1 VLDPEELLE
10 YSDDIPELDRPVLI
24 QALDGFVD
32 AGSVRRLVREQLL
45 ASADSVL
52 VRFDVDQLIDYRS
65 RRPPMVFERD
75 HWSEYADP
83 RLAVHL
89 LHDDMGT
96 PFLLLEGPEPDYQW
110 ERFLAAVA
118 LVVERLDVR
127 LTVGLNAI
135 PMAVPHTRPVGV
147 IAHATRSELLGDHP
161 SWIDRV
167 QVPGS
172 AGNLLEY
179 RLGQRGHDA
188 IGFAVHVPHYLAQSE
203 FPASAVALLES
214 VTKAAGLVLPTG
226 ELRAAATR
234 TAGEIDAQ
242 VAENSEVAE
251 VVRALEEQYDA
262 FVAGSGRSLLRESQP
277 EPLPSADELGEA
289 FELFLAQQP
298 AAEPDEPDE
307 GDGADQ
313 PDHPDRPEP
322 S

>member
-1 VLDPEELLE
+1 MLDPEGLLE
-10 YSDDIPELDRPVLI
+10 FADDIPELDRPVLI

-32 AGSVRRLVREQLL
+32 AGSVRKLVREQLL
-45 ASADSVL
+45 AGSDAIL
-52 VRFDVDQLIDYRS
+52 VTFDVDQLIDYRS

-75 HWSEYADP
+75 HWSGYSEP

-110 ERFLAAVA
+110 ERFLAAVQV
-118 LVVERLDVR
+118 VVERFDVR
-127 LTVGLNAI
+127 LTIGLNAI

-147 IAHATRSELLGDHP
+147 IAHATSADLVADHP

-179 RLGQRGHDA
+179 RLGQAGHEA
-188 IGFAVHVPHYLAQSE
+188 LGFAVHVPHYVAQTE

-214 VTKAAGLVLPTG
+214 VTKAGGLVLPTG

-234 TAGEIDAQ
+234 TAAEIDAQ
-242 VAENSEVAE
+242 VAENGEVAE
-251 VVRALEEQYDA
+251 VVRALEQQYDS
-262 FVAGSGRSLLRESQP
+262 FVAGAGRSLLTETSS

-298 AAEPDEPDE
+298 TTEEPEEPD
-307 GDGADQ
+307 
-313 PDHPDRPEP
+313 
-322 S
+322 SSS

>member
-1 VLDPEELLE
+1 VLDPQGLIE
-10 YSDDIPELDRPVLI
+10 YAEDIPELDRPVLI

-45 ASADSVL
+45 ASSDAVL
-52 VRFDVDQLIDYRS
+52 VTFDVDQLIDYRS
-65 RRPPMVFERD
+65 RRPPMVFEQD
-75 HWSEYADP
+75 HWSGYDEP

-89 LHDDMGT
+89 LHDDTGT
-96 PFLLLEGPEPDYQW
+96 AFLLLEGPEPDYQW

-118 LVVERLDVR
+118 LVVDRFDVR

-147 IAHATRSELLGDHP
+147 IAHATSADLVADHP

-179 RLGQRGHDA
+179 RLGQAGHEA

-234 TAGEIDAQ
+234 TAAEIDTQ
-242 VAENSEVAE
+242 VAENAEVAE
-251 VVRALEEQYDA
+251 VVRALEQQYDA
-262 FVAGSGRSLLRESQP
+262 FVAGAGRSLLSQGTS

-298 AAEPDEPDE
+298 A
-307 GDGADQ
+307 
-313 PDHPDRPEP
+313 PEDSDDP
-322 S
+322 ENPPV

>member
-1 VLDPEELLE
+1 LDPQGLIE
-10 YSDDIPELDRPVLI
+10 YTDEMPELDRPVLI
-24 QALDGFVD
+24 EALDGFVD
-32 AGSVRRLVREQLL
+32 AGAVRKLVREQLL
-45 ASADSVL
+45 AGSDAIL
-52 VRFDVDQLIDYRS
+52 ATFDVDQLIDYRS

-75 HWSEYADP
+75 HWSGYAEP

-89 LHDDMGT
+89 LHDDIGT

-110 ERFLAAVA
+110 ERFLAAVQ
-118 LVVERLDVR
+118 LVIERFDVR

-147 IAHATRSELLGDHP
+147 IAHATSADLVADHP

-179 RLGQRGHDA
+179 RLGQAGHEA
-188 IGFAVHVPHYLAQSE
+188 IGFAVHVPHYVAQSE

-214 VTKAAGLVLPTG
+214 VTKAADLVLPSG

-234 TAGEIDAQ
+234 TAAEIDAQ

-251 VVRALEEQYDA
+251 VVQALEQQYDS
-262 FVAGSGRSLLRESQP
+262 FVAGAGRSLLGESP
-277 EPLPSADELGEA
+277 TEPLPSADELGEA

-298 AAEPDEPDE
+298 SGDERDEPDN
-307 GDGADQ
+307 
-313 PDHPDRPEP
+313 P

>member
-1 VLDPEELLE
+1 MLDPQELVE
-10 YSDDIPELDRPVLI
+10 FADDIPELVRPVLV

-32 AGSVRRLVREQLL
+32 AGSVRKLVREQLL
-45 ASADSVL
+45 AGSDAIL
-52 VRFDVDQLIDYRS
+52 ATFDVDQLIDYRS

-75 HWSEYADP
+75 HWSDYSEP

-110 ERFLAAVA
+110 ERFLAAVQI
-118 LVVERLDVR
+118 VVERLDVR
-127 LTVGLNAI
+127 LTIGLNAI

-147 IAHATRSELLGDHP
+147 IAHATSADLVADHP

-179 RLGQRGHDA
+179 RLGQAGHEA
-188 IGFAVHVPHYLAQSE
+188 LGFAVHVPHYVAQSE

-234 TAGEIDAQ
+234 TAAEIDAQ
-242 VAENSEVAE
+242 VADNTEIAE
-251 VVRALEEQYDA
+251 VVHALEQQYDS
-262 FVAGSGRSLLRESQP
+262 FVAGAGRSLLTQRAN
-277 EPLPSADELGEA
+277 EPLPSAEELGQA

-298 AAEPDEPDE
+298 STDEPDE
-307 GDGADQ
+307 GENPA
-313 PDHPDRPEP
+313 
-322 S
+322 

>member
-1 VLDPEELLE
+1 LDPHGLIE
-10 YSDDIPELDRPVLI
+10 YGDDLPELDGPVLI

-32 AGSVRRLVREQLL
+32 AGSVRKLVREQLL
-45 ASADSVL
+45 TSSDRILAT
-52 VRFDVDQLIDYRS
+52 FDVDQLIDYRS

-75 HWSEYADP
+75 HWSGYAEP
-83 RLAVHL
+83 QLAVHL
-89 LHDDMGT
+89 MHDDMGT
-96 PFLLLEGPEPDYQW
+96 AFLLLEGPEPDYQW
-110 ERFLAAVA
+110 ERFLAAVQ
-118 LVVERLDVR
+118 LVVERLGVR
-127 LTVGLNAI
+127 LTIGLNAI

-147 IAHATRSELLGDHP
+147 IAHATSSELVEEHP

-179 RLGQRGHDA
+179 RLGQAGHAA

-214 VTKAAGLVLPTG
+214 VTKSAGLVLPTG

-234 TAGEIDAQ
+234 TAAEIDAQ
-242 VAENSEVAE
+242 VAENTEVAE
-251 VVRALEEQYDA
+251 VVRALEQQYDS
-262 FVAGSGRSLLRESQP
+262 FVAGSGRSLLSDTSS

-298 AAEPDEPDE
+298 SPDDEPD
-307 GDGADQ
+307 D
-313 PDHPDRPEP
+313 P

>member
-1 VLDPEELLE
+1 LDPQGLIE
-10 YSDDIPELDRPVLI
+10 YADEVPELDRPVLI
-24 QALDGFVD
+24 EALDGFVD
-32 AGSVRRLVREQLL
+32 AGSVRKLVREQLL
-45 ASADSVL
+45 AGSDAIL
-52 VRFDVDQLIDYRS
+52 ATFDVDQLIDYRS

-75 HWSEYADP
+75 HWSGYAEP

-89 LHDDMGT
+89 LHDDIGT

-110 ERFLAAVA
+110 ERFLAAVQ
-118 LVVERLDVR
+118 LVIERFDVR

-147 IAHATRSELLGDHP
+147 IAHATSADLVADHP

-179 RLGQRGHDA
+179 RLGQAGHEA
-188 IGFAVHVPHYLAQSE
+188 IGFAVHVPHYVAQSE

-214 VTKAAGLVLPTG
+214 VTKAADLVLPSG

-234 TAGEIDAQ
+234 TAAEIDAQ
-242 VAENSEVAE
+242 VADNSEVAE
-251 VVRALEEQYDA
+251 VVQALEQQYDS
-262 FVAGSGRSLLRESQP
+262 FVAGAGRSLLGENP
-277 EPLPSADELGEA
+277 TEPLPSADELGEA

-298 AAEPDEPDE
+298 SGDERDEPDS
-307 GDGADQ
+307 
-313 PDHPDRPEP
+313 P

>member
-1 VLDPEELLE
+1 VLDPAGLLE
-10 YSDDIPELDRPVLI
+10 FADDIPELDRPVLI

-32 AGSVRRLVREQLL
+32 AGSVRKLVREQLL
-45 ASADSVL
+45 AGSDAVL
-52 VRFDVDQLIDYRS
+52 ATFDVDQLIDYRS

-75 HWSEYADP
+75 HWSGYSEP

-110 ERFLAAVA
+110 ERFLAAVQI
-118 LVVERLDVR
+118 VVERFDVR
-127 LTVGLNAI
+127 LTIGLNAI

-147 IAHATRSELLGDHP
+147 IAHATSADLVADHP

-179 RLGQRGHDA
+179 RLGQAGHEA
-188 IGFAVHVPHYLAQSE
+188 LGFAVHVPHYVAQSE

-234 TAGEIDAQ
+234 TAAEIDAQ

-251 VVRALEEQYDA
+251 VVHALEQQYDS
-262 FVAGSGRSLLRESQP
+262 FVAGAGRSLLTDTSS

-298 AAEPDEPDE
+298 TDEPED
-307 GDGADQ
+307 GDNPA
-313 PDHPDRPEP
+313 
-322 S
+322 

>member
-1 VLDPEELLE
+1 VLDPHALIEFA
-10 YSDDIPELDRPVLI
+10 DDLPELDGPVLI

-32 AGSVRRLVREQLL
+32 AGSVRKLVREQLL
-45 ASADSVL
+45 VSSERILAT
-52 VRFDVDQLIDYRS
+52 FDVDQLIDYRS

-75 HWSEYADP
+75 HWSGYAEP
-83 RLAVHL
+83 QLAVHL

-96 PFLLLEGPEPDYQW
+96 AFLLLEGPEPDYQW
-110 ERFLAAVA
+110 ERFLAAVQ

-147 IAHATRSELLGDHP
+147 IAHATSSELVADHP

-179 RLGQRGHDA
+179 RLGQAGHA
-188 IGFAVHVPHYLAQSE
+188 AVGFAVHVPHYLAQSE

-214 VTKAAGLVLPTG
+214 VTKSAGLVLPTG

-234 TAGEIDAQ
+234 TAAEIDIQ
-242 VAENSEVAE
+242 VADNDEVAE
-251 VVRALEEQYDA
+251 VVRALEQQYDA
-262 FVAGSGRSLLRESQP
+262 FVAGSGRSLLSDTSS

-298 AAEPDEPDE
+298 SPDDEPD
-307 GDGADQ
+307 
-313 PDHPDRPEP
+313 DRPDDQG
-322 S
+322 

>member
-1 VLDPEELLE
+1 
-10 YSDDIPELDRPVLI
+10 
-24 QALDGFVD
+24 
-32 AGSVRRLVREQLL
+32 
-45 ASADSVL
+45 
-52 VRFDVDQLIDYRS
+52 
-65 RRPPMVFERD
+65 MTFERD
-75 HWSEYADP
+75 HWSDYAEP

-110 ERFLAAVA
+110 ERFLAAVEI
-118 LVVERLDVR
+118 VVERLDVR
-127 LTVGLNAI
+127 LTIGLNAI

-147 IAHATRSELLGDHP
+147 IAHATSADLVADHP

-179 RLGQRGHDA
+179 RLGQAGHEA
-188 IGFAVHVPHYLAQSE
+188 LGFAVHVPHYVAQSE

-234 TAGEIDAQ
+234 TAAEIDAQ
-242 VAENSEVAE
+242 VEENAEVAE
-251 VVRALEEQYDA
+251 VVRALEQQYDS
-262 FVAGSGRSLLRESQP
+262 FVAGAGRSLLTETSS

-289 FELFLAQQP
+289 FELFLAQHPPTDESEDGENP
-298 AAEPDEPDE
+298 A
-307 GDGADQ
+307 
-313 PDHPDRPEP
+313 
-322 S
+322 

>member
-1 VLDPEELLE
+1 MRGAVVLDPSVLIE
-10 YSDDIPELDRPVLI
+10 YAEDLPDLDGPVLI

-32 AGSVRRLVREQLL
+32 AGSVLKLVCEHLL
-45 ASADSVL
+45 GSNDRILAT
-52 VRFDVDQLIDYRS
+52 FDVDQLLDYRS

-75 HWSEYADP
+75 RWSGYAEP
-83 RLAVHL
+83 ELAVHL
-89 LHDDMGT
+89 LHKDIGT
-96 PFLLLEGPEPDYQW
+96 AFLLLEGPEPDYQW
-110 ERFLAAVA
+110 ERFLAAVQ
-118 LVVERLDVR
+118 LVVERLGVR

-147 IAHATRSELLGDHP
+147 IAHATSSQLVADHP

-179 RLGQRGHDA
+179 RLGQAGHEA
-188 IGFAVHVPHYLAQSE
+188 LGFAVHVPHYLAQSE

-214 VTKAAGLVLPTG
+214 VTKAGGLVLPTG

-234 TAGEIDAQ
+234 TAAEIDTQ
-242 VAENSEVAE
+242 VADNAEVGE
-251 VVRALEEQYDA
+251 VVRALEQQYDA
-262 FVAGSGRSLLRESQP
+262 VVAGSGRSLLPAPSS

-298 AAEPDEPDE
+298 SPDDEPD
-307 GDGADQ
+307 DQ
-313 PDHPDRPEP
+313 A
-322 S
+322 

>member
-1 VLDPEELLE
+1 MLDPHALIE
-10 YSDDIPELDRPVLI
+10 YADDLPELDGPVLI

-32 AGSVRRLVREQLL
+32 AGSVRKLVREQLL
-45 ASADSVL
+45 VSSERVL
-52 VRFDVDQLIDYRS
+52 ATFDVDQLIDYRS

-75 HWSEYADP
+75 HWSGYAEP
-83 RLAVHL
+83 QLAVHL

-96 PFLLLEGPEPDYQW
+96 AFLLLEGPEPDYQW
-110 ERFLAAVA
+110 ERFLAAVQ

-147 IAHATRSELLGDHP
+147 IAHATSSELVADHP

-179 RLGQRGHDA
+179 RLGQAGHA
-188 IGFAVHVPHYLAQSE
+188 AVGFAVHVPHYLAQSE

-214 VTKAAGLVLPTG
+214 VTKSAGLVLPTG

-234 TAGEIDAQ
+234 TAAEIDVQ
-242 VAENSEVAE
+242 VADNEEVAE
-251 VVRALEEQYDA
+251 VVRALEQQYDA
-262 FVAGSGRSLLRESQP
+262 FVAGSGRSLLSDTSS

-298 AAEPDEPDE
+298 SPDDDPD
-307 GDGADQ
+307 DQ
-313 PDHPDRPEP
+313 D
-322 S
+322 

>member
-1 VLDPEELLE
+1 VLDPQGLIE
-10 YSDDIPELDRPVLI
+10 YAEDIPALDGPVLI

-32 AGSVRRLVREQLL
+32 AGAVRRLVREQLL
-45 ASADSVL
+45 ASADIVL
-52 VRFDVDQLIDYRS
+52 ARFDVDQLLDYRS

-75 HWSEYADP
+75 HWSGYAEP
-83 RLAVHL
+83 QLAVHL
-89 LHDDMGT
+89 LHDDTGT

-110 ERFLAAVA
+110 ERFLAAVQ
-118 LVVERLDVR
+118 LVIERLNVR

-147 IAHATRSELLGDHP
+147 IAHATDADLVQEHP

-167 QVPGS
+167 QVPAS

-179 RLGQRGHDA
+179 RLGQGGHPA

-226 ELRAAATR
+226 ELRAQATR
-234 TAGEIDAQ
+234 TASEIDAQ
-242 VAENSEVAE
+242 VADNAEVAE
-251 VVRALEEQYDA
+251 VVRALEEQYDS
-262 FVAGSGRSLLRESQP
+262 FVAGTGRSLLRDTSA

-298 AAEPDEPDE
+298 SPEEPED
-307 GDGADQ
+307 
-313 PDHPDRPEP
+313 PEQSP
-322 S
+322 GSSSS

>member
-1 VLDPEELLE
+1 LDPQGLIE
-10 YSDDIPELDRPVLI
+10 YADDVPELDRPVLI
-24 QALDGFVD
+24 EALDGFVD
-32 AGSVRRLVREQLL
+32 AGSVRKLVREQLL
-45 ASADSVL
+45 AGSDAIL
-52 VRFDVDQLIDYRS
+52 ATFDVDQLIDYRS

-75 HWSEYADP
+75 HWSGYAEP

-89 LHDDMGT
+89 LHDDIGT

-110 ERFLAAVA
+110 ERFLAAVQ
-118 LVVERLDVR
+118 LVIERFDVR

-147 IAHATRSELLGDHP
+147 IAHATSADLVADHP

-179 RLGQRGHDA
+179 RLGQAGHEA
-188 IGFAVHVPHYLAQSE
+188 IGFAVHVPHYVAQSE

-214 VTKAAGLVLPTG
+214 VTKAADLVLPSG

-234 TAGEIDAQ
+234 TAAEIDAQ
-242 VAENSEVAE
+242 VADNSEVAE
-251 VVRALEEQYDA
+251 VVQALEQQYDS
-262 FVAGSGRSLLRESQP
+262 FVAGAGRSLLGESP
-277 EPLPSADELGEA
+277 AEPLPSADELGEA

-298 AAEPDEPDE
+298 SGDGDERDEPDS
-307 GDGADQ
+307 
-313 PDHPDRPEP
+313 P

>member
-1 VLDPEELLE
+1 MLDPQGLIE
-10 YSDDIPELDRPVLI
+10 YAEDLPELDAPVLI

-32 AGSVRRLVREQLL
+32 AGAVRKLVREQML
-45 ASADSVL
+45 ASSDRILAT
-52 VRFDVDQLIDYRS
+52 FDVDQLIDYRS
-65 RRPPMVFERD
+65 RRPAMVFERD
-75 HWSEYADP
+75 HWSGYSEP
-83 RLAVHL
+83 RLALHL

-110 ERFLAAVA
+110 ERFLAAVQ

-147 IAHATRSELLGDHP
+147 IAHATRSALIDDHP

-179 RLGQRGHDA
+179 RLGQGGHDA

-214 VTKAAGLVLPTG
+214 VTKSAGLVLPTG

-234 TAGEIDAQ
+234 TAAEIDTQ
-242 VAENSEVAE
+242 VADNDEVAE
-251 VVRALEEQYDA
+251 VVRALEQQYDA
-262 FVAGSGRSLLRESQP
+262 FVAGSGRSLLSDSSS

-298 AAEPDEPDE
+298 SPDDE
-307 GDGADQ
+307 TDN
-313 PDHPDRPEP
+313 PP
-322 S
+322 SS

>member
-1 VLDPEELLE
+1 LDPQGLIE
-10 YSDDIPELDRPVLI
+10 YAEDLPELDGPVLI

-32 AGSVRRLVREQLL
+32 AGSVRKLVREQLL
-45 ASADSVL
+45 ASSDQILAT
-52 VRFDVDQLIDYRS
+52 FDVDQLIDYRS

-75 HWSEYADP
+75 HWSGYAEP

-89 LHDDMGT
+89 LHDDTGT
-96 PFLLLEGPEPDYQW
+96 AFLLLEGPEPDYQW
-110 ERFLAAVA
+110 ERFLAAVQ
-118 LVVERLDVR
+118 LVVERLGVR

-147 IAHATRSELLGDHP
+147 IAHATSAELVSEHP

-179 RLGQRGHDA
+179 RLGQSGHAA

-214 VTKAAGLVLPTG
+214 VTKSAGLVLPTG

-234 TAGEIDAQ
+234 TAAEIDTQ
-242 VAENSEVAE
+242 VADNAEVAE
-251 VVRALEEQYDA
+251 VVQALEQQYDA
-262 FVAGSGRSLLRESQP
+262 FVAGSGRSLLSDTSS

-298 AAEPDEPDE
+298 SPDDEPDEP
-307 GDGADQ
+307 
-313 PDHPDRPEP
+313 